1 MLEPRRIASF
11 ALLFVLSYGV
21 LMGVRTWVDDAY
33 ATWFRAFG
41 NVVFTR
47 YWFWGD
53 GSVGF
58 MDLRSPDY
66 RERLEEKYRQ
76 RIAAPMRQQVK
87 QNLRQ
92 RLGRPPAPEEMEE
105 AYRRNVNDAITQVRM
120 RYAVEKAEGVKD
132 TLMVLWNDSTPGSF
146 GGLKTSSRMMGYAP
160 TVVIIALFV
169 ATPTTWRRRGWGLLW
184 GLLLVHLFIAVRLS
198 LPIAK
203 DGFAAEKAYA
213 LFHPS
218 DFWFGVL
225 ERVKTVVVDNPTA
238 YLAVCVIIWLLICFL
253 NGSLSAFRP
262 QPGPDDRDRSEKSAE
277 VRPRKR

>member
-1 MLEPRRIASF
+1 MFEPRRIASF
-11 ALLFVLSYGV
+11 AILFVLSYGV

-33 ATWFRAFG
+33 AAWFRVFG
-41 NVVFTR
+41 NAVFTR
-47 YWFWGD
+47 YWFSGD
-53 GSVGF
+53 GSVRF

-66 RERLEEKYRQ
+66 REQLVEKYRQ

-92 RLGRPPAPEEMEE
+92 RLGRPLDPEDIEE
-105 AYRRNVNDAITQVRM
+105 DYRRNMNSAINQVRM
-120 RYAVEKAEGVKD
+120 RYAVEGAVGVKD
-132 TLMVLWNDSTPGSF
+132 TLMVLWNDATPGSF

-160 TVVIIALFV
+160 TMVIIALFV

-198 LPIAK
+198 LTIAK
-203 DGFAAEKAYA
+203 DGFAADKAYA

-218 DFWFGVL
+218 DFWFAVL
-225 ERVKTVVVDNPTA
+225 ERVEPVVVDNPTA
-238 YLAVCVIIWLLICFL
+238 YLVVCVLIWLLICFL

-262 QPGPDDRDRSEKSAE
+262 KIPSDRRA
-277 VRPRKR
+277 RRRARA